1 MTSVRAGSKSRY
13 LARALVTAGGKRRTL
28 RQTERER
35 ERERERDSAL
45 AAIAVSKRQL
55 QSAAE
60 ASPRQPGLLLLIF
73 ARQRAVSKPTAQLST
88 VARVMSNA
96 DSNTLS
102 VYI

>member
-1 MTSVRAGSKSRY
+1 MTSVRAGRKSRY
-13 LARALVTAGGKRRTL
+13 LARALVTAGGKRRT
-28 RQTERER
+28 QTER